1 MKLSTTSAV
10 PLVITVELCVG
21 QGIVG
26 ELKKKN
32 MVLYSL
38 RDFKAQ
44 TAAVHTRLDG
54 MKHR

>member
-10 PLVITVELCVG
+10 PLVITVELCEG